1 MKKTGNTLF
10 TSCIVWLVLGMAAL
24 PAASRPARAA
34 EGDIQFGA
42 KVDRSQISLDE
53 SVSLKFTVQSEGGGS
68 QVSQPRF
75 QAPDFDVVNQY
86 NGTHIESYYDGNTG
100 QFGMRNNQQI
110 TQVLRPSK
118 TGALRITGISIN
130 AGGKTYT
137 APDITVQVLGAG
149 AGTPPPRGYG
159 GGGIGLRGAGK
170 KLTGP
175 SIRLRAEV
183 NKTKAYKGEQIIV
196 SYYLYRRVRV
206 FNINVDKFPILTG
219 FLREDLEMPVLGQR
233 LDTERV
239 AVDGVPYE
247 RSLLLRYAA
256 YPLQEGKLNIDS
268 ISLKYAYYPNS
279 SSMDDEDPFMGFF
292 RQMQPQQG
300 QERSEQLPIEVMP
313 LPEEGK
319 PNSFTG
325 GVGDFNL
332 IAAADKIDVR
342 ANEAVTLTAKLEGRG
357 NLAAIGEPKAKW
369 PEGLEIYDS
378 KGVAKS
384 GPGGVGQKVFEFT
397 LIPRIP
403 GKLTLPALEL
413 SYFDPTQSRY
423 VTRKTEPIV
432 INVGEPVPGSTPA
445 GLNKNS
451 SGSSNP
457 KTSDPATQS
466 GASSEPAGFK
476 SATDT
481 GAPRL
486 AIPVW
491 RWLYW
496 LCSLVFVA
504 LTGLVLWD
512 LFRKTQARSSALAD
526 ARAKAHS
533 RSWARLRES
542 ARQAAAGA
550 AWQEV
555 LISYELLTGVIFDAI
570 DRAYSIGARSRPR
583 SQLKEILVDERGL
596 SAEAWAKIS
605 RLLEYAE
612 LVRFASAAGAIS
624 DQAARKDLARWVEEG
639 EAVAHEL
646 EQVR

>member
-1 MKKTGNTLF
+1 MKKTGNPLLN
-10 TSCIVWLVLGMAAL
+10 SCLVWFAFSAAAVSQ
-24 PAASRPARAA
+24 PAIAA
-34 EGDIQFGA
+34 AGEIQFSA
-42 KVDRSQISLDE
+42 TVDRGQISLDE
-53 SVSLKFTVQSEGGGS
+53 SVSLKFTVQSKGGGS

-86 NGTHIESYYDGNTG
+86 SGTHIESYYDGNTG

-118 TGALRITGISIN
+118 TGALKITGISLD

-239 AVDGVPYE
+239 AVDGVPYD

-256 YPLQEGKLNIDS
+256 YPLQEGKLKIDS
-268 ISLKYAYYPNS
+268 VSLKYAYYVNS
-279 SSMDDEDPFMGFF
+279 SSTDEEDPFMGFF

-300 QERSEQLPIEVMP
+300 QERSEQLAIEVLG
-313 LPEEGK
+313 LPEEGR

-325 GVGDFNL
+325 GVGDFSL
-332 IAAADKIDVR
+332 VSAADKIDVR

-369 PEGLEIYDS
+369 PDGLEIYDS

-397 LIPRIP
+397 LIPRAP
-403 GKLTLPALEL
+403 GRMTLPALEL
-413 SYFDPTQSRY
+413 SYFDPTLSKY
-423 VTRKTEPIV
+423 VTRTTEPIV

-451 SGSSNP
+451 SASSASKN
-457 KTSDPATQS
+457 SDSDALS
-466 GASSEPAGFK
+466 GAEPAGLK
-476 SATDT
+476 SMAD
-481 GAPRL
+481 GPSRS

-496 LCSLVFVA
+496 ACTLAFTALIGLVF
-504 LTGLVLWD
+504 WD
-512 LFRKTQARSSALAD
+512 YIRKSQARSSALAD

-533 RSWARLRES
+533 RSWARLTES
-542 ARQAAAGA
+542 ARQAAGGA
-550 AWQEV
+550 AWQDV
-555 LISYELLTGVIFDAI
+555 LMSYELLTGVIFDAI
-570 DRAYSIGARSRPR
+570 DRTYAIGARSRPR
-583 SQLKEILVDERGL
+583 SQLKELLVDEKGL
-596 SAEAWAKIS
+596 SAETWVRIS

-612 LVRFASAAGAIS
+612 LVRFASAAGAVS
-624 DQAARKDLARWVEEG
+624 EQAARKDLAHWVEEG
-639 EAVAHEL
+639 EAVAREL